1 MVVKLNNF
9 FKSWPKV
16 SDADT
21 TQYVLDP
28 GHPGRSQFFFF
39 MGKSYNRFSYSC
51 DV

>member
-9 FKSWPKV
+9 LKAGQKFQML
-16 SDADT
+16 
-21 TQYVLDP
+21 TQHSMSLTEVILE
-28 GHPGRSQFFFF
+28 GRSFFF